1 MAKTIYSLSLFLLL
15 LAGCKNTPK
24 PNPTVDI
31 SAWDTLSGIKRLDTD
46 SLHIALNRYGVLF
59 VYNRKTHHI
68 DSLELKDVEPNENT
82 TRLTNLTRSLSFDRL
97 ALLIDW
103 QGDSDN
109 MYSTLVGY
117 MGDTLKVIYADPNPG
132 GIKELH
138 RKDQWTITGLSFG
151 EDSLTGDR
159 NILCPLTIS
168 LRTGEGEI
176 RTPDISTLL
185 FDTQA
190 KEPIA
195 AWRFRKPGD
204 SVAFTIP
211 AGAAFRIDTVDNT
224 TKTAVLSLGDSVI
237 LRTRFEE
244 LHSKFA
250 VSDAG

>member
-1 MAKTIYSLSLFLLL
+1 
-15 LAGCKNTPK
+15 
-24 PNPTVDI
+24 
-31 SAWDTLSGIKRLDTD
+31 
-46 SLHIALNRYGVLF
+46 
-59 VYNRKTHHI
+59 
-68 DSLELKDVEPNENT
+68 
-82 TRLTNLTRSLSFDRL
+82 
-97 ALLIDW
+97 
-103 QGDSDN
+103 

-117 MGDTLKVIYADPNPG
+117 IGDTLTIIYADPNPG

-176 RTPDISTLL
+176 RTPDISVLL

-190 KEPIA
+190 KEPIS
-195 AWRFRKPGD
+195 AWRSRKPGD

-211 AGAAFRIDTVDNT
+211 AGAAFRIDTVYNT

-244 LHSKFA
+244 LQSKFA